1 MSNAKLMTPLFYQG
15 NFNTGGKK
23 MRAILVREVSNGTDT
38 YRLWRRDGKPD
49 RQYPQGEGDDYILY
63 VELHGYLVSLRT
75 TDFYLIDRCG
85 FLSALT
91 ALYRDEDQRAQYFD
105 GLRWSGGDEA
115 VLEALKREEDKISRH
130 IPTIRALT

>member
-1 MSNAKLMTPLFYQG
+1 MSNAKLMIPLFYQG
-15 NFNTGGKK
+15 NFNAGGKK

-63 VELHGYLVSLRT
+63 VELHGYLASLRT

-85 FLSALT
+85 FPSAVT
-91 ALYRDEDQRAQYFD
+91 ALYGDEDQRAQYFD

-115 VLEALKREEDKISRH
+115 VLEALKREEDMSLSFTMKTS
-130 IPTIRALT
+130 LLS